1 MEANQMLSLAGS
13 GLRLVRHLARRILPL
28 CVFVIAC
35 VAPSSMGHRLLAQ
48 SPDSTITVTRT
59 ALAKWVE
66 TKRTISAERQ
76 AWQLG
81 KQTITSQMEVVARQ
95 VKELNERITEAN
107 KSIVDAEAK
116 YGELDAERNERKAVS
131 QTLMDRIASLEDRTR
146 KLLPRVPSSL
156 VSKVEPISQ
165 RLPTNEQQQ
174 KALSLSVRYQ
184 NVIGVLNAVDK
195 WNRAIT
201 LKSEIRE
208 LGSGRTVEVSVLY
221 IGLGQAYYVGGI
233 GKDGKATLAGVGLA
247 APTGWMWRETND
259 LAPAIQRAVAI
270 YNNEGL
276 AKLVQLP
283 VQIR

>member
-1 MEANQMLSLAGS
+1 MLFLAGS
-13 GLRLVRHLARRILPL
+13 DLRSARHLAERILPL
-28 CVFVIAC
+28 CLLVMAS
-35 VAPSSMGHRLLAQ
+35 VAPSALGHRLLAQ
-48 SPDSTITVTRT
+48 SPDSTIAVTRT

-66 TKRTISAERQ
+66 TKRAISAERQ

-81 KQTITSQMEVVARQ
+81 KQTIASQMEVVARQ
-95 VKELNERITEAN
+95 VKELNERIAEAN
-107 KSIVDAEAK
+107 KSIADAETK

-131 QTLMDRIASLEDRTR
+131 QSLMDRIASLEERTI

-165 RLPTNEQQQ
+165 RLPTNDEQR

-195 WNRAIT
+195 WNRTIT

-208 LGSGRTVEVSVLY
+208 LGSGRSVEVSVLY

-247 APTGWMWRETND
+247 APTGWMWREANG